1 LEGEFILNQ
10 RITTMEINSVD
21 TLLDWLKVKPR
32 TLGWGAVLAYG
43 RSETNKV
50 LLQEYITRFGTE
62 HYMQPITEEIR
73 DNTTPTQ
80 KDFLHNY
87 QMDAPRLS
95 FIGSNLQTSAAK
107 LTMKEVGG
115 THLSF
120 TKQEGAQQ
128 WSLTRISEK
137 NVLDGPGLKF
147 DINLMES
154 TGSVTSAGR
163 VELDISEGRNY
174 RLIDMPSEHLQRVAG
189 ERFKTRFGALPE
201 DQKIFVLNELK
212 FEPDQ
217 FLKPSTFVIRTH
229 NKQGAGARLLANE
242 DEGEGAVLVFVAME
256 GESNGTLPVD
266 NEDLKYLLPD
276 GHSATVL
283 LGNEMLVKNI
293 LAEGIRR
300 TNTVENAF
308 RAEFEVVNGFTEM
321 IGFGG
326 TWTRTPIV
334 VYVDPANEGDN
345 HFVVSLRAF
354 NANFSEPAGAGNTAS
369 LRVRGKSGGVVLEW
383 SGNRLHFS
391 DVRYKKSEHVLERS
405 LRTKWE
411 CMWEFRFRLR
421 SDPETIVFEVVDENG
436 LQNIEGGIGTFQDQ
450 PRVVEIFPLIKV
462 TLEEKFKGL
471 LLPRIDSFISPT
483 PEINA
488 FTLNSLLFRSS
499 DSVKFDSVHFPG
511 DLAAFGHVGPTQTV
525 FSITDLEP
533 IIPHTVPW
541 QFQTDPPRSN
551 LTWSVRNILGEN
563 IPKGTITNTGRYTP
577 PTAAEMPRSSIRV
590 VVTATDGTHT
600 SSALV
605 GITARSLAVNPLIMI
620 ATAGD
625 SLAHDVSAGAVDGGA
640 LTWSIQDPSSGA
652 VVRPNPAADKDHSY
666 VPGPKKDKSPP
677 TVDTI
682 VVTNPRTTLSET
694 TSVLVLHRKQT
705 IEVVINDAVS
715 LPENQLQ
722 LSIMG
727 EGGPINPGDW
737 SEEWQVLLGS
747 GSTQIDAA
755 SGVLTLNPAGPDKFV
770 VITVLVPPARPAG
783 ASEDGYIVLPLPLF
797 SVPETIRMFR
807 ADGQ

>member
-1 LEGEFILNQ
+1 
-10 RITTMEINSVD
+10 MEINSID

-32 TLGWGAVLAYG
+32 TLGWGAILAYG

-73 DNTTPTQ
+73 DDTTPTQ
-80 KDFLHNY
+80 KNFLHNY

-95 FIGSNLQTSAAK
+95 FMGSNLQTSAAK

-147 DINLMES
+147 DINLIEN

-163 VELDISEGRNY
+163 VELDISKGRNY
-174 RLIDMPSEHLQRVAG
+174 RLIDMPSEHLQTVAG
-189 ERFKTRFGALPE
+189 ERFKTRFSALPE
-201 DQKIFVLNELK
+201 DQKVFVLNELQ

-217 FLKPSTFVIRTH
+217 FLKPSKFVIRTH
-229 NKQGAGARLLANE
+229 NKQGAGARLLAGE
-242 DEGEGAVLVFVAME
+242 DEGEGAVLIFITME
-256 GESNGTLPVD
+256 GEANGTVPID
-266 NEDLKYLLPD
+266 NADLKYLLPD
-276 GHSATVL
+276 GYSATVL
-283 LGNEMLVKNI
+283 LDSELISKLIANGIKN
-293 LAEGIRR
+293 LSDQSRR
-300 TNTVENAF
+300 PF
-308 RAEFEVVNGFTEM
+308 RAEFRTPNGFTEM
-321 IGFGG
+321 IGFGETSRSG
-326 TWTRTPIV
+326 VNIYTNDSPDATIRK
-334 VYVDPANEGDN
+334 
-345 HFVVSLRAF
+345 VSLFKMYVHFSDFIHSHHPGTGNISIRPVLGTNKGRLEWTGTAVQALNLDAGPDVMPSDDLDSSWDCF
-354 NANFSEPAGAGNTAS
+354 WEFDFELSASGAVTLNFSEGS
-369 LRVRGKSGGVVLEW
+369 LNFGVDLGDFDHSPHFVTIFSTVKNNLIKEMEKLVLEIA
-383 SGNRLHFS
+383 G
-391 DVRYKKSEHVLERS
+391 
-405 LRTKWE
+405 
-411 CMWEFRFRLR
+411 
-421 SDPETIVFEVVDENG
+421 G
-436 LQNIEGGIGTFQDQ
+436 LSFATFGIN
-450 PRVVEIFPLIKV
+450 V
-462 TLEEKFKGL
+462 
-471 LLPRIDSFISPT
+471 
-483 PEINA
+483 
-488 FTLNSLLFRSS
+488 FTLNSLLFRGT
-499 DSVKFDSVHFPG
+499 DSVKFDSVYFPG
-511 DLAAFGHVGPTQTV
+511 DMAVFGHVGPTQTA

-541 QFQTDPPRSN
+541 QFITEPPRTD
-551 LTWSVRNILGEN
+551 LTWSVRNILGED
-563 IPKGTITNTGRYTP
+563 IPKGSITNTGRYTP
-577 PTAAEMPRSSIRV
+577 PTDAEMPRSSIRV
-590 VVTATDGTHT
+590 VVSATDGTHT

-640 LTWSIQDPSSGA
+640 LTWSIEDPSSGA
-652 VVRPNPAADKDHSY
+652 DVRPNPAADKDHSY
-666 VPGPKKDKSPP
+666 VPGPKIDKSPP

-682 VVTNPRTTLSET
+682 VVTNPRTGLSET
-694 TSVLVLHRKQT
+694 TSVLVLHRAPT

-722 LSIMG
+722 LSIMA
-727 EGGPINPGDW
+727 EDGPINPGDW
-737 SEEWQVLLGS
+737 GEEWQVLLGS
-747 GSTQIDAA
+747 GSAQIDAA
-755 SGVLTLNPAGPDKFV
+755 RGLLTLNPAGPDKFL
-770 VITVLVPPARPAG
+770 VITVLVPPARPGG

>member
-1 LEGEFILNQ
+1 
-10 RITTMEINSVD
+10 MEINSVD
-21 TLLDWLKVKPR
+21 TLLDWLKVEPR

-95 FIGSNLQTSAAK
+95 FIGANLQTSAAK

-163 VELDISEGRNY
+163 VELDISKGTNY

-189 ERFKTRFGALPE
+189 ERFKTRFRALPE

-217 FLKPSTFVIRTH
+217 FLKPSKFVIRTH

-256 GESNGTLPVD
+256 GDDNGTAPID
-266 NEDLKYLLPD
+266 NADLKYLLPD
-276 GHSATVL
+276 GHSATAL
-283 LGNEMLVKNI
+283 LGNDMLFKKIIREGVRRAHNLENPFWVEFDVVNGFAEATGYGGRGAYQRVFYRAPPTEEQYLDEFKLISLITNFSDNSGAPTPGVANFVVRNLAGELALAWSGDKEQPCIAYYRNPLSAKVGNLWTAWDLLWRFQFETEPGTGSI
-293 LAEGIRR
+293 LLKVSSR
-300 TNTVENAF
+300 N
-308 RAEFEVVNGFTEM
+308 EVVNG
-321 IGFGG
+321 
-326 TWTRTPIV
+326 
-334 VYVDPANEGDN
+334 
-345 HFVVSLRAF
+345 
-354 NANFSEPAGAGNTAS
+354 
-369 LRVRGKSGGVVLEW
+369 
-383 SGNRLHFS
+383 
-391 DVRYKKSEHVLERS
+391 
-405 LRTKWE
+405 
-411 CMWEFRFRLR
+411 
-421 SDPETIVFEVVDENG
+421 
-436 LQNIEGGIGTFQDQ
+436 GIGTYQHPPLVQEF
-450 PRVVEIFPLIKV
+450 PKIKPELEKELRTVLGPTVEQI
-462 TLEEKFKGL
+462 
-471 LLPRIDSFISPT
+471 ISPVT
-483 PEINA
+483 EINV

-499 DSVKFDSVHFPG
+499 DSVKFDSVYFPG
-511 DLAAFGHVGPTQTV
+511 DLAAFGHVSPTQTA

-541 QFQTDPPRSN
+541 QFNTEPARTN
-551 LTWSVRNILGEN
+551 LTWSVRNILGETV
-563 IPKGTITNTGRYTP
+563 PKGTITNTGRYTP

-640 LTWSIQDPSSGA
+640 LTWSIQDPTSGA
-652 VVRPNPAADKDHSY
+652 VVRPDPAADKDHGY
-666 VPGPKKDKSPP
+666 VPGPPIAKSPP

-682 VVTNPRTTLSET
+682 VVTNPRTGLSET
-694 TSVLVLHRKQT
+694 TRVLVLHRAPT

-727 EGGPINPGDW
+727 EDGPINPGDW
-737 SEEWQVLLGS
+737 GEEWQVLLGS
-747 GSTQIDAA
+747 GSAQMNAA

-770 VITVLVPPARPAG
+770 VITVLVPPARPGG

>member
-1 LEGEFILNQ
+1 
-10 RITTMEINSVD
+10 MEINSVE

-189 ERFKTRFGALPE
+189 ERFKTRFRALPQE
-201 DQKIFVLNELK
+201 QKIFVLNELK

-217 FLKPSTFVIRTH
+217 FLKPSKFVIRTH

-266 NEDLKYLLPD
+266 NADLKYLLPD
-276 GHSATVL
+276 GYSATVL
-283 LGNEMLVKNI
+283 LGNDMLVKKI
-293 LAEGIRR
+293 MTEAIRKISSVIR
-300 TNTVENAF
+300 PF
-308 RAEFEVVNGFTEM
+308 RAEFDTVDGFTRM
-321 IGFGG
+321 KGFGAKDYGG
-326 TWTRTPIV
+326 TTAYYNSSAAP
-334 VYVDPANEGDN
+334 GDITL
-345 HFVVSLRAF
+345 VAF
-354 NANFSEPAGAGNTAS
+354 YNLT
-369 LRVRGKSGGVVLEW
+369 
-383 SGNRLHFS
+383 LHFS
-391 DVRYKKSEHVLERS
+391 DVVTPFPGVASLHVQHRPG
-405 LRTKWE
+405 
-411 CMWEFRFRLR
+411 
-421 SDPETIVFEVVDENG
+421 SDR
-436 LQNIEGGIGTFQDQ
+436 IGTLDMVWTGDVRDHVQAERNGASFLIGEFATHWTCTWKFQFKMNSVAGTIGLELADEAISVGVSIGSFHGNHQ
-450 PRVVEIFPLIKV
+450 MEEIFPEVKRNAEEAITNRLWQNKQIM
-462 TLEEKFKGL
+462 LE
-471 LLPRIDSFISPT
+471 SPQD
-483 PEINA
+483 INV
-488 FTLNSLLFRSS
+488 FTLNSLLFRG
-499 DSVKFDSVHFPG
+499 DNSVRLAGVDFPG
-511 DLAAFGHVGPTQTV
+511 DLAAFGHVGPTQTA

-541 QFQTDPPRSN
+541 QFQTEPSRTD
-551 LTWSVRNILGEN
+551 LTWSVRNILGETV
-563 IPKGTITNTGRYTP
+563 PKGTITNTGRYTP

>member
-1 LEGEFILNQ
+1 
-10 RITTMEINSVD
+10 MEINSVD
-21 TLLDWLKVKPR
+21 TLLDWLRVGPR

-128 WSLTRISEK
+128 WSLIRISEK

-189 ERFKTRFGALPE
+189 ERFQTRFRALPQA
-201 DQKIFVLNELK
+201 QKFFVLNELQ
-212 FEPDQ
+212 FEPNQ
-217 FLKPSTFVIRTH
+217 FLKPSKFVIRTH

-256 GESNGTLPVD
+256 GDANGTTPID
-266 NEDLKYLLPD
+266 NGDLKYLLPE
-276 GHSATVL
+276 GYSATVL
-283 LGNEMLVKNI
+283 LGDAMLFNKI
-293 LAEGIRR
+293 IAEGARR
-300 TNTVENAF
+300 TNTIEDAF
-308 RAEFEVVNGFTEM
+308 RVEFEVVNGLTEM
-321 IGFGG
+321 IGYGG
-326 TWTRTPIV
+326 KGVYAKRFYEGTPIDGR
-334 VYVDPANEGDN
+334 YIE
-345 HFVVSLRAF
+345 FIQVVSLIT
-354 NANFSEPAGAGNTAS
+354 NFSDQGGGPQPGLASFRIRRMPGEIVLDWRGNKEQSCIVFYSLYPGTEDGNLGSAWECVWRFQFKMEPVTG
-369 LRVRGKSGGVVLEW
+369 RVVLEVV
-383 SGNRLHFS
+383 RES
-391 DVRYKKSEHVLERS
+391 DQISV
-405 LRTKWE
+405 
-411 CMWEFRFRLR
+411 
-421 SDPETIVFEVVDENG
+421 EVNIG
-436 LQNIEGGIGTFQDQ
+436 TLQNQPLVVRNFSQIKANFEQEVAALLRPTIET
-450 PRVVEIFPLIKV
+450 
-462 TLEEKFKGL
+462 
-471 LLPRIDSFISPT
+471 FISPVT
-483 PEINA
+483 EINI
-488 FTLNSLLFRSS
+488 FTLNSLLFRGDNSVKI
-499 DSVKFDSVHFPG
+499 DSVYYPG
-511 DLAAFGHVGPTQTV
+511 DLAAFGHVGPTQTA

-533 IIPHTVPW
+533 IIPHTAPW
-541 QFQTDPPRSN
+541 QFNTEPPRSN
-551 LTWSVRNILGEN
+551 LTWSVRNILGETV
-563 IPKGTITNTGRYTP
+563 PKGTITNTGRYTP

-640 LTWSIQDPSSGA
+640 LTWSIQDP
-652 VVRPNPAADKDHSY
+652 
-666 VPGPKKDKSPP
+666 
-677 TVDTI
+677 
-682 VVTNPRTTLSET
+682 
-694 TSVLVLHRKQT
+694 
-705 IEVVINDAVS
+705 
-715 LPENQLQ
+715 
-722 LSIMG
+722 
-727 EGGPINPGDW
+727 
-737 SEEWQVLLGS
+737 
-747 GSTQIDAA
+747 
-755 SGVLTLNPAGPDKFV
+755 
-770 VITVLVPPARPAG
+770 
-783 ASEDGYIVLPLPLF
+783 
-797 SVPETIRMFR
+797 
-807 ADGQ
+807 